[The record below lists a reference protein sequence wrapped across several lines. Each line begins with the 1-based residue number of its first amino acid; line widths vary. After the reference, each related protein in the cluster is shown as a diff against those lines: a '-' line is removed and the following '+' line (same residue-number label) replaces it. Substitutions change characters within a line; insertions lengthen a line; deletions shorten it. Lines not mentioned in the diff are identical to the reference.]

1 MTGNRLDRWHSS
13 YSRRAAGM
21 TASEIRALFAVASRP
36 EVVSLAGGMPNF
48 DALPLPEIA
57 EIVRRCAAEQSA
69 VALQY
74 GSGQGD
80 VAARE
85 QIVDVMTTVGT
96 VCDPDDVVVTTGS
109 QHALDLLVRI
119 LVDPGDVVL
128 VESPSYVG
136 ALGVLRSYEAD
147 IRHVETD
154 EQGAVPAS
162 VAAHVA
168 AARAEGKPVKAVY
181 LVPHHH
187 NPSGATTSLAR
198 RQELVEQCRRD
209 GVLVVEDDPY
219 ALLGFDTDPL
229 PSMRS
234 LDPEGVV
241 YLGSFS
247 KTFAPGLR
255 VGWAVAPPAIRAKL
269 VLAAEASVLCPSMF
283 SQRVVA
289 TYLADSDW
297 RAHVKVLRGVYRE
310 RRDALLGALEQQVPD
325 ASFTRPD
332 GGFFTWV
339 RLPGDLDATAM
350 LPRAVAARV
359 AYVPGTAFHADGR
372 GRQHVR
378 LSFCFPTP
386 ERIVEGV
393 RRLAGVVRAE
403 QELHRTFGPSL
414 QDRPAPPP
422 DGEFARPASDTA

>member
-1 MTGNRLDRWHSS
+1 
-13 YSRRAAGM
+13 M

-36 EVVSLAGGMPNF
+36 EVVSLAGGMPTL
-48 DALPLPEIA
+48 DALPLPEVA
-57 EIVRRCAAEQSA
+57 EIVRRCAAEQA
-69 VALQY
+69 DVALQY

-80 VAARE
+80 ILARE
-85 QIVDVMTTVGT
+85 QIVDVMTTVG
-96 VCDPDDVVVTTGS
+96 VQCDPDDVVVTTGS

-147 IRHVETD
+147 VRHVDTD
-154 EQGAVPAS
+154 EQGAVPES
-162 VAAHVA
+162 VASAVA
-168 AARAEGKPVKAVY
+168 RARAEGRRVKALY

-187 NPSGATTSLAR
+187 NPSGATVSVAR
-198 RQELVEQCRRD
+198 RQQLVEQCRRD
-209 GVLVVEDDPY
+209 EVLVIEDDPY
-219 ALLGFDTDPL
+219 ALLGFDAEPL
-229 PSMRS
+229 AAMRS
-234 LDPEGVV
+234 LDPGGVV

-269 VLAAEASVLCPSMF
+269 VLAAEAAVLCPSMF

-289 TYLADSDW
+289 TYLATSDW
-297 RAHVKVLRGVYRE
+297 RAHVKLLRGVYRE
-310 RRDALLGALEQQVPD
+310 RRDALLDALEQHMPE
-325 ASFTRPD
+325 ATFTRPD

-339 RLPGDLDATAM
+339 RLPGQVDAASM

-372 GRQHVR
+372 GSEHAR

-386 ERIVEGV
+386 ERITEGV
-393 RRLAGVVRAE
+393 RRLAGVVEAE
-403 QELHRTFGPSL
+403 AELLRTFGEPVRPSAHP
-414 QDRPAPPP
+414 PA
-422 DGEFARPASDTA
+422 DHARPASDTL